1 MRTLTQGPHSV
12 RSKGSSLY
20 VARPDLS
27 QVSESCMN
35 LSENRVFFLSQS
47 FPRVT
52 MASGQSLL
60 QQTHQG

>member
-20 VARPDLS
+20 VARPDFS

-35 LSENRVFFLSQS
+35 LSENRVFFFFHKV
-47 FPRVT
+47 FPE
-52 MASGQSLL
+52 
-60 QQTHQG
+60 

>member
-35 LSENRVFFLSQS
+35 LSENRVFFFFHKV
-47 FPRVT
+47 FPE
-52 MASGQSLL
+52 
-60 QQTHQG
+60 